1 MKVALTFALIFVTSC
16 SGSLLRDNIPENVR
30 DQLEISKGHQ
40 FGVAIIG
47 GDEVDPPHSIPIQV
61 SLQYKTINFHF
72 CGGSVGTEN
81 FVITA
86 AHCCVDQNADQIKV
100 VTGDHNIKL
109 DEGTEQIRNI
119 KSIKMHPDYLHKTME
134 NDICLLEL
142 DEPLTF
148 NEYVSGVNLPDQ
160 NQLFEGTG
168 TVSGWGTLDY
178 DDTVFPDTLQAVD
191 VPIVSEQVCKDALG
205 KHNVKE
211 SMLCAGEEGKDSCQ
225 GDSGGPLTC
234 SGMFCG
240 IVSWGTGCGWDGYPG
255 VYTEV
260 SYFVDWI
267 TENTF

>member
-1 MKVALTFALIFVTSC
+1 MKAGIIVVFSLVTTC
-16 SGSLLRDNIPENVR
+16 YANLLRNNIPENVWNF
-30 DQLEISKGHQ
+30 LEVSNRPNYGLQ
-40 FGVAIIG
+40 IIG
-47 GDEVDPPHSIPIQV
+47 GDEVVPHSIPIQV

-86 AHCCVDQNADQIKV
+86 AHCCADQNKDTIKV
-100 VTGDHNIKL
+100 VAGDHNIKL
-109 DEGTEQIRNI
+109 DEGTEQIRNV
-119 KSIKMHPDYLHKTME
+119 KSIKIHPGYLHKTME

-142 DEPLTF
+142 DAPLTF
-148 NEYVSGVNLPDQ
+148 DNYVSGVNLPSQ
-160 NQLFEGTG
+160 NELFTDKG

-178 DDTVFPDTLQAVD
+178 DNPVYPDTLQAVE
-191 VPIVSEQVCKDALG
+191 VPIVTEEVCKSELG

-211 SMLCAGEEGKDSCQ
+211 SMLCAGAEGRDSCQ
-225 GDSGGPLTC
+225 GDSGGPLIC
-234 SGMFCG
+234 EGKLCG

>member
-1 MKVALTFALIFVTSC
+1 MKSGIIAVFALVTSC
-16 SGSLLRDNIPENVR
+16 YASLLRNNIPDNVWNI
-30 DQLEISKGHQ
+30 LEVSNRPDYGLK
-40 FGVAIIG
+40 IIG

-86 AHCCVDQNADQIKV
+86 AHCCADQNKDQIKV
-100 VTGDHNIKL
+100 VAGDHNIKL
-109 DEGTEQIRNI
+109 DEGTEQIRNV
-119 KSIKMHPDYLHKTME
+119 KSIKIHPDYLHKTME

-142 DEPLTF
+142 DAPLTF
-148 NEYVSGVNLPDQ
+148 DDFVAGVSLPSQ
-160 NQLFEGTG
+160 NHQFTDKG

-178 DDTVFPDTLQAVD
+178 DNPVYPDTLQFVE
-191 VPIVSEQVCKDALG
+191 VPIVTEEVCKSELG

-211 SMLCAGEEGKDSCQ
+211 SMLCAGAEGRDSCQ
-225 GDSGGPLTC
+225 GDSGGPLIC
-234 SGMFCG
+234 EGMLCG

-267 TENTF
+267 SENTF